1 MQHMWRDEG
10 CCRYEDGAIRRLDQ
24 RDEAPDSMQDLHK
37 SAPTTSAVTETWNRS
52 GSRIRRTHREGQD
65 LRSMHTCCICF
76 HYVEEDSKSKSVLPK
91 ISARSGL
98 AGKNPPGPIW
108 GLPSQ
113 FFAWAGKCKK
123 SEKKNAYF
131 PWWANGP
138 YSTTLGHL
146 W

>member
-91 ISARSGL
+91 ML
-98 AGKNPPGPIW
+98 AIW
-108 GLPSQ
+108 ND
-113 FFAWAGKCKK
+113 AK
-123 SEKKNAYF
+123 SVEFMNF
-131 PWWANGP
+131 
-138 YSTTLGHL
+138 L
-146 W
+146 